1 MNVFGTEM
9 HLATFIFVVCE
20 VLFFVTQLV
29 FYLENPSD
37 KIRKYY
43 LILLGL
49 LILYNITGG
58 LFPDP
63 NLPLDINLQI
73 NLAYG
78 TGFCMGSYFP
88 FYFYKVFGLDD
99 LEWHAKKGV
108 WYFFIAPFILSFGI
122 LLPLSNDLSN
132 VIWYGMAIPV
142 LYAIYLDTLIFL
154 FIRKKY
160 KKTKHRLEAILSYA
174 AMCPWVFL
182 PIFSYVDASQFTEVM
197 VTNLGFVV
205 ITFLFIRKMIYEN
218 RKAFEKLNGFDQK
231 IQIDQSAFFNQRCTE
246 LGLTK
251 RECEVAEQA
260 SQGLTSKEI
269 AEKLFISERTV
280 NKHLQAI
287 YKKSESKN
295 RVELINSLNSYS

>member
-1 MNVFGTEM
+1 MTVFGTDM
-9 HLATFIFVVCE
+9 HVATFIFVVCE
-20 VLFFVTQLV
+20 VLFFVSQLV
-29 FYLENPSD
+29 LYLQNPAERN
-37 KIRKYY
+37 RKYY

-49 LILYNITGG
+49 LIVYNIAGG

-63 NLPLDINLQI
+63 DLSLDINLQI

-78 TGFCMGSYFP
+78 TGFAMGSYFP
-88 FYFYKVFGLDD
+88 FYFFKVFGLKD
-99 LEWHAKKGV
+99 LGWHAKTGI
-108 WYFFIAPFILSFGI
+108 WIFFVAPFVVSFAI

-142 LYAIYLDTLIFL
+142 LYAIYLDVLIFL
-154 FIRKKY
+154 FIRRKY
-160 KKTKHRLEAILSYA
+160 RNSQNSLDAVLSYA

-182 PIFSYVDASQFTEVM
+182 PIFSYVDASQLLEVM

-205 ITFLFIRKMIYEN
+205 ITFLFIRKMIFEN

-231 IQIDQSAFFNQRCTE
+231 IQIDQSTFFSQRCSE

-251 RECEVAEQA
+251 RECEVAEQVA
-260 SQGLTSKEI
+260 QGLTSKEI
-269 AEKLFISERTV
+269 ADKLSISDRTV